1 MKKSLLSFAAFIVGI
16 IGTNAQECPYPF
28 QVLNQEYSDLV
39 EATTVNGPELWD
51 DPIYTIP
58 LGFDFLLF
66 NTTLSEI
73 VIIPPGS
80 QLVNSMETKTVEV
93 LIPYLN
99 DLMNA
104 STTEMVSPISYVLD
118 GTEGNYI
125 FKLEYKNVGFYTEYE
140 QFGTFANTTNFQ
152 VWLYQNGNV
161 IEYHFGPNTI
171 KDGSSIHFFGSGPAV
186 MIATEV
192 ITNGSAWGGLWSL
205 AGDPANPTIVAIP
218 SGTEMF
224 TQEQV
229 LTGEPA
235 SGTVYRF
242 GELPVGVEEEE
253 QELEREQEQELVIW
267 PTASTYVIHFNLE
280 ENQAYTIYN
289 SLGQIVKSTI
299 STNNVVTEDV
309 STFATGTYL
318 IRTETGKIGRFI
330 R

>member
-1 MKKSLLSFAAFIVGI
+1 MKKSLLSFAALI
-16 IGTNAQECPYPF
+16 IGVVGTSAQECPYPF
-28 QVLNQEYSDLV
+28 QVLNQEYTDLV
-39 EATTVNGPELWD
+39 ESTTVNGPELWD

-66 NTTLSEI
+66 NTTISEI
-73 VIIPPGS
+73 VIIPPGA
-80 QLVNSMETKTVEV
+80 QLVNSMEAKSVEV

-104 STTEMVSPISYVLD
+104 SATEMVSPISYVLE

-125 FKLEYKNVGFYTEYE
+125 FKLEYKNAGFYLEFE
-140 QFGTFANTTNFQ
+140 QLGTFANTTNFQ
-152 VWLYQNGNV
+152 IWLHQNGNV
-161 IEYHFGPNTI
+161 IEYHYGPNTI
-171 KDGSSIHFFGSGPAV
+171 KDGSSIQFFGIGPAV
-186 MIATEV
+186 MIGTQV
-192 ITNGSAWGGLWSL
+192 IPDGSGWAGLWSL
-205 AGDPANPTIVAIP
+205 AGDPANPSLLAVP
-218 SGTEMF
+218 SGTQMF

-253 QELEREQEQELVIW
+253 LELELELEQELVIW
-267 PTASTYVIHFNLE
+267 PTASTNVIHFYLE

-299 STNNVVTEDV
+299 SANNVVTEDV
-309 STFATGTYL
+309 STLATGTYL